1 MTTDTYGGTNIQGM
15 VYFIEG
21 METDPR
27 SSGYLHN
34 SIGGKDMLKNPE
46 QTKNKIVQ
54 WIRDYFAEN
63 GPSCSAV
70 IGISVG
76 KDSSVAAALCAEALG
91 KDRVVGVLMPRG
103 VQPDISD
110 SQLLVDTLQIPYVI
124 VNIGDAADALE
135 RTLEGNEKLQ
145 EICGKKEMA
154 REAKIN
160 MPPRIRMATLYAVAQ
175 NLPNGGR
182 VVNTCNASEDYVGYS
197 TKYGDAAGDFSP
209 MSELLVH
216 EVLQIGDVLG
226 LPEQLVR
233 KTPSDG
239 LSGMSDEDKLGFTY
253 AMLDHYVLT
262 GECDDEEKKAR
273 IDRLHR
279 LNLHKLRLMP
289 KFEPDESDR

>member
-1 MTTDTYGGTNIQGM
+1 M

-63 GPSCSAV
+63 GPTCSAV
-70 IGISVG
+70 IGISGG

-110 SQLLVDTLQIPYVI
+110 SQLLVDTLQIPYVV

-135 RTLEGNEKLQ
+135 KTLESNEKLQ
-145 EICGKKEMA
+145 EICGRTEMA

-160 MPPRIRMATLYAVAQ
+160 MPPRIRMTTLYAVAQ

-253 AMLDHYVLT
+253 AMLDNYVLT

-289 KFEPDESDR
+289 KFEMDESDR

>member
-15 VYFIEG
+15 VYFIEE

-70 IGISVG
+70 IGISGG

>member
-1 MTTDTYGGTNIQGM
+1 
-15 VYFIEG
+15 
-21 METDPR
+21 
-27 SSGYLHN
+27 
-34 SIGGKDMLKNPE
+34 MLKNPE

-54 WIRDYFAEN
+54 WIRDYFAAN
-63 GPSCSAV
+63 GPACSAV
-70 IGISVG
+70 IGISGG
-76 KDSSVAAALCAEALG
+76 KDSSVAAALCVEALG

-110 SQLLVDTLQIPYVI
+110 SQLQIPYVV

-135 RTLEGNEKLQ
+135 RTLESNEKLQ
-145 EICGKKEMA
+145 QICGRTEMA

-253 AMLDHYVLT
+253 KMLDNYVLT
-262 GECDDEEKKAR
+262 GECEDAEKKAR
-273 IDRLHR
+273 IDRLHM

-289 KFEPDESDR
+289 KFELGEGDR